1 VQATPLGEVLPSSA
15 NDEIIF
21 LPFVVSVFPYDE
33 SLAWGSD
40 TFDHFRAYFEILFCG
55 LPHMCAAYVGLDI
68 ALELRIVQDS
78 KSLNFTKI

>member
-1 VQATPLGEVLPSSA
+1 MQATPFGAVRASSA

-33 SLAWGSD
+33 SLARGSD

-55 LPHMCAAYVGLDI
+55 LHHMCAVYFGLDI
-68 ALELRIVQDS
+68 LLEMRIVQDS
-78 KSLNFTKI
+78 ESLNI